1 MAAAKNPAV
10 RVMASAL
17 IPHRTKR
24 EEKAAAERPLEDP
37 SLRNP
42 RLRKKPRGRGR
53 AEENKS
59 RWMQPPSNATRR
71 MGVTGYEP
79 AKH

>member
-10 RVMASAL
+10 RVMAGAL

-37 SLRNP
+37 ALRNP

-53 AEENKS
+53 AEEIKAMAA
-59 RWMQPPSNATRR
+59 RPSILRS
-71 MGVTGYEP
+71 
-79 AKH
+79 H